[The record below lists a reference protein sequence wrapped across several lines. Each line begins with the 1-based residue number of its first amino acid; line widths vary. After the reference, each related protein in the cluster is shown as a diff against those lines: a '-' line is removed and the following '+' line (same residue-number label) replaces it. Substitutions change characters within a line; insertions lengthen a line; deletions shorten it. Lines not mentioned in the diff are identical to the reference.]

1 MADTSFLPL
10 AQNNSVSDILKQL
23 RNPDEKILKVIS
35 TERWMHIKVFYCYLT
50 LVCRLMLAKEKTKL
64 VSHFNVDGNHPLVSL
79 GMLTLL
85 GK

>member
-50 LVCRLMLAKEKTKL
+50 IVCRLMLAKRKTKL
-64 VSHFNVDGNHPLVSL
+64 FAQFDVDEEHPLVSV
-79 GMLTLL
+79 
-85 GK
+85 GKCSGV